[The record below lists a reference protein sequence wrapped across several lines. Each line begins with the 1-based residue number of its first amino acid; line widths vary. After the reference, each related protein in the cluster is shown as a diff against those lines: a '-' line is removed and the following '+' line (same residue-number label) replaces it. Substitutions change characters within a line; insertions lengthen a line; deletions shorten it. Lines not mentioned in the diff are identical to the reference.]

1 MAFLTLDQIKDAD
14 DIKNQTIEVP
24 EWNGEVQVKSMSGRL
39 RNNLEQKISSGAAHG
54 DLKLMIVTHCC
65 IKEDGSRLFADSD
78 KKWLAEKA
86 AAPLETI
93 FVAICKMSGIGIDE
107 AEEAEGN

>member
-1 MAFLTLDQIKDAD
+1 MAFLTLDEIKSVD
-14 DIKNQTIEVP
+14 DIKTQTVQVP
-24 EWNGEVQVKSMSGRL
+24 EWGGELLVKSMSGRL
-39 RNNLEQKISSGAAHG
+39 RSNLEQKVSSNAPHG
-54 DLKLMIVTHCC
+54 DVKMMIVTACC
-65 IKEDGSRLFADSD
+65 VKDDGTPMFSTSD

-93 FVAICKMSGIGIDE
+93 FEAACKMSGIGIDA